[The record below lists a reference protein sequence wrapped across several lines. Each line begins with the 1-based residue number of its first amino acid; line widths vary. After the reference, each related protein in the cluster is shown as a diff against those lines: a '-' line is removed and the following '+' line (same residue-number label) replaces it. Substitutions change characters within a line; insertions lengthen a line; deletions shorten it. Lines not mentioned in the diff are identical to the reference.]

1 MRAYEFQ
8 MIADILGVSVVS
20 VAILVMK
27 ALFLLLDARLSLR
40 CIAVEAVRVDLSEVQ
55 EGRFVADL
63 SMPVNVTISVADAAI
78 RILHVRRRR
87 VEQVGDLV
95 LLLKELDGFR
105 ANHR

>member
-1 MRAYEFQ
+1 

-40 CIAVEAVRVDLSEVQ
+40 CIAVEAVRVNLSEVQ

>member
-1 MRAYEFQ
+1 

>member
-1 MRAYEFQ
+1 

-63 SMPVNVTISVADAAI
+63 SMPVNVTISVADATI
-78 RILHVRRRR
+78 CILHVRRRR